1 MIYPLP
7 ALRVLCVDDNRD
19 TADSTG
25 MLLEL
30 YGCETAVCYDAD
42 TALAIALRFQ
52 PDLCLIDLNMP
63 GTGGCEL
70 ARHFRAWERESPL
83 HLIAVTAYD
92 SDTARK
98 ATREAGFDRHFVT
111 PVDWDELV
119 AVLAEAERSLG
130 RAAYINSRLVQ
141 SSGEVKKEQNPPE
154 ECQTLL

>member
-7 ALRVLCVDDNRD
+7 GLRVLCVDDNRD

-30 YGCETAVCYDAD
+30 YGCEVAVCYDAD
-42 TALAIALRFQ
+42 TALAIALRFR

-70 ARHFRAWERESPL
+70 AMRFRAWGQEPPP
-83 HLIAVTAYD
+83 HLIAVTAYG
-92 SDTARK
+92 SETARK

-119 AVLAEAERSLG
+119 AILAEAERSLG
-130 RAAYINSRLVQ
+130 RAAYISSRLVQ
-141 SSGEVKKEQNPPE
+141 SSGEVK
-154 ECQTLL
+154 